1 MQIPERYVR
10 QLPVVGE
17 DLQRRLGST
26 TVVIV
31 GCGGLGSA
39 ICELLARLGVNRL
52 YLINRDVVKLHNLNR
67 GSFFTVSDLGK
78 PKAQVCAER
87 TRLINPEVKVEALVD
102 EVRDDNVGEL
112 IGKPDVV
119 FGCTDNIRSRLIVN
133 KYCVSRGLPWIYAAA
148 EELYGY
154 VMLIVPCRTAC
165 LSCLYSVTPAER
177 REIPVIGPAVTMV
190 ASIATMKLLELVR
203 GEIKSELTYVDCREL
218 TIEKLPVQR
227 RENCPAC
234 GSICHA

>member
-1 MQIPERYVR
+1 M
-10 QLPVVGE
+10 
-17 DLQRRLGST
+17 
-26 TVVIV
+26 
-31 GCGGLGSA
+31 
-39 ICELLARLGVNRL
+39 
-52 YLINRDVVKLHNLNR
+52 
-67 GSFFTVSDLGK
+67 
-78 PKAQVCAER
+78 
-87 TRLINPEVKVEALVD
+87 
-102 EVRDDNVGEL
+102 
-112 IGKPDVV
+112 
-119 FGCTDNIRSRLIVN
+119 N

-218 TIEKLPVQR
+218 TIEKLPDTEERKLSRMWQHMPCVR
-227 RENCPAC
+227 VILY
-234 GSICHA
+234 GSLRGRAG